1 MNFADTLN
9 KNPIFDRISREAQ
22 TLGVQAY
29 VIGGFVRDL
38 VLGRPSKDI
47 DVVCVGSGIALAEAV
62 GRALRTNV
70 AVFPSFGTAM
80 LKMVHDGQ
88 VWEVEFVGARKES
101 YRSESRKPI
110 VEDGTLEDDQNR
122 RDFTIN
128 AMGISL
134 DRATTYGELIDPFDG
149 LRDLKRKI
157 IRTPLDRI
165 HGGADITFSD
175 DPLRMMRAI
184 RFASQL
190 TFDIEPDTFDAI
202 VRMNERIGIVSRE
215 RVTDELNKIILSP
228 TPSYGFKLLYHAG
241 LLERIFPEL
250 IALKGVE
257 TIEGKGHK
265 DNFYHTLQVLDN
277 VANRTESNPALA
289 ENELWL
295 RWAALLHD
303 IAKPAT
309 KRFDQRVGWSFH
321 GHEDMGSRW
330 VPGIFRTMKLP
341 QNEHMRF
348 VQKLVRLHLRPIALT
363 NEQITDSALRRLLV
377 DAGDNLDG
385 LMALCRADITSKNYD
400 KVQKHLRNF
409 DRVERNLHDL
419 ETRDQLRNFQPVITG
434 ELIMETFDLPPSKEV
449 GEIKIVVREA
459 ILDGIIPNKLDD
471 AFPFLVAEGHKRG
484 LTAVKQ
490 LSELTTSNP
499 VSSEDKQPV

>member
-1 MNFADTLN
+1 MNFSETLH
-9 KNPIFDRISREAQ
+9 KHPIFDTIAQ
-22 TLGVQAY
+22 QANVLGLRAY

-38 VLGRPSKDI
+38 VMNRPSKDI
-47 DVVCVGSGIALAEAV
+47 DVVCIGSGIALADAV
-62 GRALRTNV
+62 GKALGTHV
-70 AVFPSFGTAM
+70 AVFPNFGTAM
-80 LKMVHDGQ
+80 LRDIKGEQ
-88 VWEVEFVGARKES
+88 EWEVEFVGARKES
-101 YRSESRKPI
+101 YRSDSRKPI

-134 DRATTYGELIDPFDG
+134 NADDFGELLDPFNG
-149 LRDLKRKI
+149 LRDIKRKT
-157 IRTPLDRI
+157 IRTPLNPDV
-165 HGGADITFSD
+165 TFSD

-190 TFDIEPDTFDAI
+190 SFDIEPDTFDAI
-202 VRMNERIGIVSRE
+202 VRMNERVTILSRE

-241 LLERIFPEL
+241 ILDRIFPEL
-250 IALKGVE
+250 VALRGVE

-277 VANRTESNPALA
+277 IAHRAQLNPTPADR

-309 KRFDQRVGWSFH
+309 KRFDPKVGWTFH
-321 GHEDMGSRW
+321 GHEDMGARW

-341 QNEHMRF
+341 LNEHMRF

-363 NEQITDSALRRLLV
+363 KEQITDSALRRLLF
-377 DAGDNLDG
+377 DAGDDLEG
-385 LMALCRADITSKNYD
+385 LMALCRADITSKNYE

-409 DRVERNLHDL
+409 DKVERKLHDL
-419 ETRDQLRNFQPVITG
+419 EERDKVRNFQPVITG
-434 ELIMETFDLPPSKEV
+434 ELIMETFGLGPSKIV
-449 GEIKIVVREA
+449 GDIKTVLREA
-459 ILDGIIPNKLDD
+459 ILDGLVPNTLEA
-471 AFPFLVAEGHKRG
+471 AFPFLLEEGRKRG
-484 LTAVKQ
+484 LTPPKTIKN
-490 LSELTTSNP
+490 E
-499 VSSEDKQPV
+499 